1 MAFLMKRGNISMDNT
16 PIYQRDMEEGVM
28 GMAQKN
34 GSVII
39 NKNLKP
45 EVQKDVLRHEKVHL
59 LQMKTGRLDYD
70 EKNVYWDKN
79 LDGKVKKYPRSAMEE
94 GSKKLPWEV
103 EAWAANKLKY

>member
-1 MAFLMKRGNISMDNT
+1 MPFKMTRGAVYMDNT
-16 PIYQRDMEEGVM
+16 PVYQRDMEENVM

-39 NKNLKP
+39 NKDLKP

-59 LQMKTGRLDYD
+59 IQMKTGRLDYD